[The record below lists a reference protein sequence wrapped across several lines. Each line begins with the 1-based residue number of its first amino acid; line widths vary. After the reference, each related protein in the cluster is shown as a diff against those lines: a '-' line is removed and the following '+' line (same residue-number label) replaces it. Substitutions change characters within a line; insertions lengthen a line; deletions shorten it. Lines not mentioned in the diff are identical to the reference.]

1 MVTSQTISPRI
12 KILESMIV
20 TPAETHVHSVLGHAM
35 GTRKHSMAPTM
46 TKILRNTKG
55 TSFLNPSIIYFLRL

>member
-1 MVTSQTISPRI
+1 
-12 KILESMIV
+12 MIV
-20 TPAETHVHSVLGHAM
+20 TPAEAHVHSVLGHAM